1 MSGLDPF
8 QLSIK
13 IPKALYPAAVGDPSA
28 LPVLTSQL
36 PQPSFDTVRQN
47 SESSDPYNRIMQGVN
62 EGALSGR
69 PLLASSRVKTA
80 NAYHAELS
88 RSAIEKYGKPAKQEP
103 EAILGQDQ
111 NLKTMTAKHERDSM
125 K

>member
-13 IPKALYPAAVGDPSA
+13 LPKALFPAADPMPEV
-28 LPVLTSQL
+28 LPTVTSMTQA
-36 PQPSFDTVRQN
+36 SFETVRQKA
-47 SESSDPYNRIMQGVN
+47 EAVDPYQRLMQGVN
-62 EGALSGR
+62 EGVLSGR
-69 PLLASSRVKTA
+69 PLLTSSRVKTA

-88 RSAIEKYGKPAKQEP
+88 QSAIAKYGKPAEQEP
-103 EAILGQDQ
+103 EAIVGQTL
-111 NLKTMTAKHERDSM
+111 NLKAMTAKHERDSM

>member
-8 QLSIK
+8 QLSVK
-13 IPKALYPAAVGDPSA
+13 LPKALYPAAVGENEI
-28 LPVLTSQL
+28 LPTVTSQT
-36 PQPSFDTVRQN
+36 QASFETVRQKA
-47 SESSDPYNRIMQGVN
+47 ESVDSYQRLLQGVN
-62 EGALSGR
+62 EGVLSGR

-80 NAYHAELS
+80 NAYHAEIS
-88 RSAIEKYGKPAKQEP
+88 ASAIAKYGKPAKDEGEP
-103 EAILGQDQ
+103 ILGMDH